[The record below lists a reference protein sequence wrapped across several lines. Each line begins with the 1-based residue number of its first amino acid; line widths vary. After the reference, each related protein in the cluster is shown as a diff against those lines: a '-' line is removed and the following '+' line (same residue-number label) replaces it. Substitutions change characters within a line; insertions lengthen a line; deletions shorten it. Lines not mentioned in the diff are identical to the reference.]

1 MSNQTIKDNNLKKEY
16 VNDTDERN
24 IINDLEYQY
33 LMMGTLM
40 KYIISVIIF
49 VLILIIKYFKIYHYF
64 FNEQNTKFILKLN
77 CFSGGIFFFLSF
89 IFATNKEFFIK
100 YKKDQILFNNNNI
113 NNLEILGFVFG
124 FIFIFFIKRI
134 LTESVSFYIPLEIT
148 QIEKEKEKKIC
159 EESNNNIQNINQSII
174 ISEANESEQISFNNL
189 PENIIETN
197 KHNSFHHKRKN
208 IIYHNI
214 EMSIL
219 EKNENDLEFKKE
231 EHKKINNSSNNN
243 FHIQGQNNYIFNRP
257 FKDADND
264 EETNEEFYLS
274 SHEKEVKK
282 IASKKKTFFRSK
294 AMQINQIPNFNLN
307 PLKVKKNEKVKEEN
321 IHKLGTKINKEV
333 FDITYKSEKD
343 MENKTITINL
353 FNKKLL
359 FLIIIAFLYNIYIL
373 FIGIAIGFLELKQN
387 LLMFCLLV
395 FLMFFRVLYE
405 KNNILYNN
413 DLFKN
418 ESIIQKIIFII
429 FDLSLPLGISLGNQ
443 LINLYYKTYS
453 YYFCYFIIL
462 INGIC
467 SGNLLFFGTF
477 LLYFEES
484 KNNNEIQKK
493 FLFFSLGI
501 FSSFIISL
509 YYN

>member
-1 MSNQTIKDNNLKKEY
+1 MSNQTINDNNLKKEY

-40 KYIISVIIF
+40 KYIISIIIF
-49 VLILIIKYFKIYHYF
+49 VLILIIKHFKIYHYF
-64 FNEQNTKFILKLN
+64 FNEQNTKFILILN
-77 CFSGGIFFFLSF
+77 CFSGGIFFYLSF

-100 YKKDQILFNNNNI
+100 YKKEQILFNHNNI
-113 NNLEILGFVFG
+113 NNIEILGFVFG

-134 LTESVSFYIPLEIT
+134 LTDSVSFYIPLEIT
-148 QIEKEKEKKIC
+148 QIEKEKEKKIY

-174 ISEANESEQISFNNL
+174 ISEANESEQISFNNI

-208 IIYHNI
+208 IIYGNI

-219 EKNENDLEFKKE
+219 EKTENDLESKKE

-243 FHIQGQNNYIFNRP
+243 FHVQGQNNYIFNRP

-274 SHEKEVKK
+274 SHEKEGKK
-282 IASKKKTFFRSK
+282 IASKKKTFFRNK
-294 AMQINQIPNFNLN
+294 AMQINQMPNFNLN

-343 MENKTITINL
+343 MENKIITINL
-353 FNKKLL
+353 FIS
-359 FLIIIAFLYNIYIL
+359 F
-373 FIGIAIGFLELKQN
+373 
-387 LLMFCLLV
+387 
-395 FLMFFRVLYE
+395 
-405 KNNILYNN
+405 NNNG
-413 DLFKN
+413 
-418 ESIIQKIIFII
+418 IFI
-429 FDLSLPLGISLGNQ
+429 
-443 LINLYYKTYS
+443 
-453 YYFCYFIIL
+453 
-462 INGIC
+462 
-467 SGNLLFFGTF
+467 
-477 LLYFEES
+477 
-484 KNNNEIQKK
+484 
-493 FLFFSLGI
+493 
-501 FSSFIISL
+501 
-509 YYN
+509 

>member
-1 MSNQTIKDNNLKKEY
+1 MSNQTINDINEQKEY
-16 VNDTDERN
+16 VNDTNEIN

-40 KYIISVIIF
+40 KYLISIIIF

-64 FNEQNTKFILKLN
+64 FNEQNAKFILNLN
-77 CFSGGIFFFLSF
+77 CFSGGIFFYLSF

-100 YKKDQILFNNNNI
+100 YKNDQSYFNNNNI
-113 NNLEILGFVFG
+113 NNIEIFGFVFG
-124 FIFIFFIKRI
+124 FICIFFIKRI
-134 LTESVSFYIPLEIT
+134 LTDSVSFYIPLEIEKF
-148 QIEKEKEKKIC
+148 EKEKEKKIY
-159 EESNNNIQNINQSII
+159 EESNNNIQNITQSII
-174 ISEANESEQISFNNL
+174 ISDANESGQISFKNI

-197 KHNSFHHKRKN
+197 KYNSFHHKRKS
-208 IIYHNI
+208 IIYDHI

-219 EKNENDLEFKKE
+219 EKNENDLELKKE
-231 EHKKINNSSNNN
+231 DNKKIINSSNNN
-243 FHIQGQNNYIFNRP
+243 FHVQETNNYNFNRP

-282 IASKKKTFFRSK
+282 IVSKKKAFFRSK

-343 MENKTITINL
+343 IQNKIITINL

-359 FLIIIAFLYNIYIL
+359 SLIIILFLYNIYIL
-373 FIGIAIGFLELKQN
+373 FIGITIGFLELKQDI
-387 LLMFCLLV
+387 LIFSILA
-395 FLMFFRVLYE
+395 FLMIFRVLYE

-443 LINLYYKTYS
+443 LINLYYKNNS
-453 YYFCYFIIL
+453 IYFFYFIIL

-467 SGNLLFFGTF
+467 SGNLLFLGIF

-484 KNNNEIQKK
+484 KNSNEIQNK
-493 FLFFSLGI
+493 FLFFSFGI
-501 FSSFIISL
+501 ISSFIIS
-509 YYN
+509 